1 MISAAIER
9 CEWDA
14 LFHLPAPVAGADA
27 DGPLAGELALPLN
40 GGAPGPV
47 VIDPFTAA
55 GMPFE
60 LGILFPPAV
69 VRGTPVAPPVP
80 SLPAVRSSLRSL
92 LRSVLRSVLRS
103 LLRSHPAVSIKVHAI
118 NTALQILELES
129 FIQGSPWIGLGV
141 TIQVDGAQIDA
152 IVPSAGMSVRAPSDT
167 GTDRRLNFWV
177 ARHSGT
183 TDQNN
188 KLCLDNASNHTAYP
202 ASLGCNPSR
211 ALSSGLCTN
220 GSSSRSWNKRT

>member
-9 CEWDA
+9 CEWGA
-14 LFHLPAPVAGADA
+14 LFHLPTPVAGADA
-27 DGPLAGELALPLN
+27 GGRLAGELALPLN

-92 LRSVLRSVLRS
+92 LRS

-129 FIQGSPWIGLGV
+129 FIQGSPLIGLGV
-141 TIQVDGAQIDA
+141 TIQVDCAQINA
-152 IVPSAGMSVRAPSDT
+152 IG
-167 GTDRRLNFWV
+167 RRGVWIESEIN
-177 ARHSGT
+177 R
-183 TDQNN
+183 
-188 KLCLDNASNHTAYP
+188 NHW
-202 ASLGCNPSR
+202 R
-211 ALSSGLCTN
+211 
-220 GSSSRSWNKRT
+220 